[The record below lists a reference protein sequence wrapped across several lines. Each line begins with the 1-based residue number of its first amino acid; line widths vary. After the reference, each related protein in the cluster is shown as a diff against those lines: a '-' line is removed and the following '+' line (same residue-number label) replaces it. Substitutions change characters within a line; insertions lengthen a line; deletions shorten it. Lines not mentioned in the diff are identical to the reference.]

1 MNTDKKTPHWIPCPI
16 CNQKTDVKVYENT
29 ALFNF
34 PLLCPHCNKETK
46 IHVFQ
51 LKISEAK

>member
-1 MNTDKKTPHWIPCPI
+1 MNIDQKTPHWIPCPI

>member
-1 MNTDKKTPHWIPCPI
+1 MNTDQKTPHWIPCPI
-16 CNQKTDVKVYENT
+16 CNQKTNVKVYENT